1 MFSKNLQRFSI
12 RKLSIGVASVLIGS
26 SLMII
31 NDNNYAKAA
40 TNNDRSTQSLNRRI
54 TEDQVQNS
62 LNNAKAKQ
70 AAEAQK
76 QSQAHTTLTQS
87 QEKLNNLQAQNKAV
101 QTQLNSELAKT
112 PQLEQNVKDKSD
124 QLAQINQKVQEAQV
138 ATATAQKADETAQK
152 QTNIDPKYQQAV
164 NNAQTEKANSDAK
177 VTNANKALDQN
188 TYDYKAVMDK
198 VAEAQRTINHAKE
211 QTDSLHQQ
219 VTEANKTQQKAQAA
233 ADKAY
238 QEYQDANAKYN
249 EANKAYT
256 EKTQALD
263 DANIR
268 LHVANTE
275 KNDQT
280 KKLNELQQD
289 LTGYQTELA
298 TSKTAYNTAIKNLTA
313 VNNKLGELTNKQN
326 DLSKELASAQAAYD
340 EANKQFGQ
348 VSAAANNLIILP
360 QVYKDNVAK
369 MYQILQK
376 DTTENPSIYTGQS
389 AVEKLDSEYIRLRR
403 EASDAAWA
411 SNYYTSN
418 PADKDIMIDL
428 DNMTDAQKLEMN
440 IYAIS
445 IINNLRKQ
453 LGTKQLTLNTDAMK
467 VANEIASEYNKDG
480 RSNGDDKSHDARAI
494 NTVSENWGIEHTND
508 MRTGKTNPSD
518 SKLSQYLENL
528 YSFYTHATMTN
539 ENATTAQNGSDW
551 TGKYSKTPH
560 VISLDDLHRNIYNNI
575 KGFIANPD
583 EWLHMSS
590 ITNTLRKQQYAIP
603 NETQY
608 FGFSLSTLP
617 DNANIST
624 HFITVKND
632 YIQNNSKFNKNA
644 NVTIP
649 DASQAKETMN
659 TVSNKL
665 KNVNNTV
672 AQANDELN
680 GLVNNKN
687 IYTRQ
692 MNQGQLNVEQAQN
705 QVDQTVNSIKNA
717 QESLDNANKDIKT
730 YSVLQA
736 NLNDQLSSLLDALT
750 MARVDNNAKQQ
761 ANAIAQANLAKA
773 KKNLTDKLALEK
785 EGTERVNK
793 AQLALP
799 VFTEKAN
806 KLKAQRVRLEQN
818 LTDTKHENQKLQ
830 VKLDQAKEAL
840 TSYMSAKKLDL
851 NKASQTHQAYLD
863 TKDTLDKLTKEQV
876 NAEQALDDAKKALKD
891 NQDKINRLHLAIE
904 SNNTQMK
911 DLEKQ
916 IADAQIV
923 IKNSNLD
930 ELNKEVANAE
940 QALADAKKKN
950 SDAISINGKHASIS
964 TIDSNK
970 TTVKPVANPSVKA
983 PTDTK
988 ELLNQAKEKLNEP
1001 TLTESQ
1007 HESLKKLETKVN
1019 TESKKPAVKTT
1030 TTNVPVTQVA
1040 VKISP
1045 DRMVNTESEKPS
1057 VKTNTQV
1064 STDQTYVKTN
1074 SDIMASH
1081 ESEKSAIKANVQSVK
1096 KDPKLPQTSDNEV
1109 EAAVLT
1115 GFGVVISMFG
1125 LVGTRRKKN

>member
-124 QLAQINQKVQEAQV
+124 QLAQINQKVQETQV
-138 ATATAQKADETAQK
+138 AIATAQKADETAQK

-164 NNAQTEKANSDAK
+164 NNAQTEKANIDAK

-198 VAEAQRTINHAKE
+198 VAEAQRTINHAQE
-211 QTDSLHQQ
+211 QTNSLHQQ

-403 EASDAAWA
+403 EASDTAWA

-494 NTVSENWGIEHTND
+494 NAVSGNWGIIQSND
-508 MRTGKTNPSD
+508 MRTGKNNPSD
-518 SKLSQYLENL
+518 SKPRQYLENL

-539 ENATTAQNGSDW
+539 ENATTAQSRGHW
-551 TGKYSKTPH
+551 TIKYSQTPH
-560 VISLDDLHRNIYNNI
+560 VISLDDLHHNIYNDI

-590 ITNTLRKQQYAIP
+590 ITNTLNKQRFPKISNAP
-603 NETQY
+603 QY

-617 DNANIST
+617 NDPNVST
-624 HFITVKND
+624 HFIIIND
-632 YIQNNSKFNKNA
+632 TFINNNSKFNKNA

-806 KLKAQRVRLEQN
+806 KLKAQRVQLEQN

-851 NKASQTHQAYLD
+851 NKASQAHQAYLD
-863 TKDTLDKLTKEQV
+863 TKDTLDKLTKEQSNV
-876 NAEQALDDAKKALKD
+876 EQTLTNAKKALKD

-911 DLEKQ
+911 DLENQ

-964 TIDSNK
+964 TIDLNK
-970 TTVKPVANPSVKA
+970 TTGKPVANSSVKA
-983 PTDTK
+983 STDGK
-988 ELLNQAKEKLNEP
+988 ELLNQTKEKLNEP

-1007 HESLKKLETKVN
+1007 HESLKKPLNKLETKVN
-1019 TESKKPAVKTT
+1019 NDSNSIKADNQLPVEQLVTKVNNEESDPM
-1030 TTNVPVTQVA
+1030 
-1040 VKISP
+1040 I
-1045 DRMVNTESEKPS
+1045 
-1057 VKTNTQV
+1057 
-1064 STDQTYVKTN
+1064 N
-1074 SDIMASH
+1074 SKSIMASTKH
-1081 ESEKSAIKANVQSVK
+1081 NVPSVTNSTYEA
-1096 KDPKLPQTSDNEV
+1096 KLPQTSDNKV

>member
-124 QLAQINQKVQEAQV
+124 QLAQINQKVQETQV
-138 ATATAQKADETAQK
+138 AIATAQKADETAQK

-164 NNAQTEKANSDAK
+164 NNAQTEKANIDAK

-198 VAEAQRTINHAKE
+198 VAEAQRTINHAQE
-211 QTDSLHQQ
+211 QTNSLHQQ
-219 VTEANKTQQKAQAA
+219 VTEANKTQQKAQAT

-249 EANKAYT
+249 ETNKAYT

-403 EASDAAWA
+403 KASDAAWA

-428 DNMTDAQKLEMN
+428 DNM
-440 IYAIS
+440 
-445 IINNLRKQ
+445 
-453 LGTKQLTLNTDAMK
+453 TDAMK

-518 SKLSQYLENL
+518 SKPSQYLENL

-551 TGKYSKTPH
+551 TRKYSKTPH

-806 KLKAQRVRLEQN
+806 KLKAQRVQLEQN

-1007 HESLKKLETKVN
+1007 HESLKKSLNKLETKVN
-1019 TESKKPAVKTT
+1019 NDS
-1030 TTNVPVTQVA
+1030 
-1040 VKISP
+1040 
-1045 DRMVNTESEKPS
+1045 
-1057 VKTNTQV
+1057 
-1064 STDQTYVKTN
+1064 N
-1074 SDIMASH
+1074 S
-1081 ESEKSAIKANVQSVK
+1081 IKADSQLPVEQSVTKVNNEESDPMINSKSIMSSTKHNVQSVTNSTYEA
-1096 KDPKLPQTSDNEV
+1096 KLPQTSNNKV
-1109 EAAVLT
+1109 EDAVLT

>member
-1 MFSKNLQRFSI
+1 
-12 RKLSIGVASVLIGS
+12 
-26 SLMII
+26 
-31 NDNNYAKAA
+31 
-40 TNNDRSTQSLNRRI
+40 
-54 TEDQVQNS
+54 
-62 LNNAKAKQ
+62 
-70 AAEAQK
+70 
-76 QSQAHTTLTQS
+76 
-87 QEKLNNLQAQNKAV
+87 
-101 QTQLNSELAKT
+101 
-112 PQLEQNVKDKSD
+112 
-124 QLAQINQKVQEAQV
+124 
-138 ATATAQKADETAQK
+138 
-152 QTNIDPKYQQAV
+152 
-164 NNAQTEKANSDAK
+164 
-177 VTNANKALDQN
+177 
-188 TYDYKAVMDK
+188 
-198 VAEAQRTINHAKE
+198 
-211 QTDSLHQQ
+211 
-219 VTEANKTQQKAQAA
+219 
-233 ADKAY
+233 
-238 QEYQDANAKYN
+238 
-249 EANKAYT
+249 
-256 EKTQALD
+256 
-263 DANIR
+263 
-268 LHVANTE
+268 
-275 KNDQT
+275 
-280 KKLNELQQD
+280 
-289 LTGYQTELA
+289 
-298 TSKTAYNTAIKNLTA
+298 
-313 VNNKLGELTNKQN
+313 
-326 DLSKELASAQAAYD
+326 
-340 EANKQFGQ
+340 
-348 VSAAANNLIILP
+348 
-360 QVYKDNVAK
+360 
-369 MYQILQK
+369 
-376 DTTENPSIYTGQS
+376 
-389 AVEKLDSEYIRLRR
+389 
-403 EASDAAWA
+403 
-411 SNYYTSN
+411 
-418 PADKDIMIDL
+418 
-428 DNMTDAQKLEMN
+428 
-440 IYAIS
+440 
-445 IINNLRKQ
+445 
-453 LGTKQLTLNTDAMK
+453 MK

-518 SKLSQYLENL
+518 SKPSQYLENL

-551 TGKYSKTPH
+551 TRKYSKTPH

-1096 KDPKLPQTSDNEV
+1096 KDPKLPQTSDNKV

>member
-518 SKLSQYLENL
+518 SKPSQYLENL

-551 TGKYSKTPH
+551 TRKYSKTPH

-590 ITNTLRKQQYAIP
+590 ITNTLRAIP

-1096 KDPKLPQTSDNEV
+1096 KDPKLPQTSDNKV

>member
-87 QEKLNNLQAQNKAV
+87 QEKLNNLQVQNKAV

-124 QLAQINQKVQEAQV
+124 QLAQINQKVQETQV

-238 QEYQDANAKYN
+238 QEYQDANAKYH

-289 LTGYQTELA
+289 LTDYQTELA

-313 VNNKLGELTNKQN
+313 VNNKLGELTNKQT

-376 DTTENPSIYTGQS
+376 DTTENLSIYTGQS

-418 PADKDIMIDL
+418 PADKDVMIDL

-467 VANEIASEYNKDG
+467 VANEISSEYNKDG

-508 MRTGKTNPSD
+508 MRTGKNTPSD
-518 SKLSQYLENL
+518 STPSQHLENL

-539 ENATTAQNGSDW
+539 ENTTTAQSRGHW
-551 TGKYSKTPH
+551 TIKYSQTPH
-560 VISLDDLHRNIYNNI
+560 VISLDDLHHNIYNDI
-575 KGFIANPD
+575 KGFIANPE

-590 ITNTLRKQQYAIP
+590 ITNTLRDEQRLDHIP
-603 NETQY
+603 TNKISHATTIFANAPQY
-608 FGFSLSTLP
+608 FGFSLSMLP
-617 DNANIST
+617 NDNNIST
-624 HFITVKND
+624 HFIIIEDD
-632 YIQNNSKFNKNA
+632 YIQTNSRFNKNA

-761 ANAIAQANLAKA
+761 ANAIAQDNLAKA

-806 KLKAQRVRLEQN
+806 KLKAQRVQLEQN

-851 NKASQTHQAYLD
+851 NKASQAHQAYLD
-863 TKDTLDKLTKEQV
+863 TKDTLDKLTKEQS

-904 SNNTQMK
+904 FNNAQMK

-1007 HESLKKLETKVN
+1007 HESLKKSLNKLETKVN
-1019 TESKKPAVKTT
+1019 NDSNSIKADNQLPVEQSVTKVNNEESDPMINSKSVMASTKH
-1030 TTNVPVTQVA
+1030 NVP
-1040 VKISP
+1040 
-1045 DRMVNTESEKPS
+1045 S
-1057 VKTNTQV
+1057 V
-1064 STDQTYVKTN
+1064 TN
-1074 SDIMASH
+1074 STYEA
-1081 ESEKSAIKANVQSVK
+1081 
-1096 KDPKLPQTSDNEV
+1096 KLPQTSDNKV

>member
-31 NDNNYAKAA
+31 NNNNYAKAA
-40 TNNDRSTQSLNRRI
+40 TNNDPLAQSLNRDI
-54 TEDQVQNS
+54 TEDQAQNN

-101 QTQLNSELAKT
+101 QIQLNSELAKT

-188 TYDYKAVMDK
+188 TYDYKAVTDK
-198 VAEAQRTINHAKE
+198 VAEAQRTINHAQE

-219 VTEANKTQQKAQAA
+219 VIEANKTQQKAQAA

-238 QEYQDANAKYN
+238 QEYQDSNAKYN

-256 EKTQALD
+256 EKSQALD

-298 TSKTAYNTAIKNLTA
+298 TSKTAYNTAVKNLTD

-348 VSAAANNLIILP
+348 VSAAANNLITLP

-376 DTTENPSIYTGQS
+376 DTTENPAVYTGQG

-403 EASDAAWA
+403 EASDAAW
-411 SNYYTSN
+411 STNYYTSN
-418 PADKDIMIDL
+418 PADKDVMIDL

-467 VANEIASEYNKDG
+467 VANEIAAEYNKDG
-480 RSNGDDKSHDARAI
+480 RSNGDEKSHDARAI
-494 NTVSENWGIEHTND
+494 NAVSENWGIEHTND
-508 MRTGKTNPSD
+508 MRTGKNTPSD
-518 SKLSQYLENL
+518 STPSQYLENL

-539 ENATTAQNGSDW
+539 ENDTTAQSRGHW
-551 TGKYSKTPH
+551 TSKYSKTPH

-575 KGFIANPD
+575 KGFIANPN

-590 ITNTLRKQQYAIP
+590 ITNTLNYQRYPKMFNNP
-603 NETQY
+603 QY
-608 FGFSLSTLP
+608 FGFSLSMLP
-617 DNANIST
+617 NDNNIST
-624 HFITVKND
+624 HFIIINTND
-632 YIQNNSKFNKNA
+632 IQTNSRFNKNA

-672 AQANDELN
+672 DQANDELN

-730 YSVLQA
+730 YSVLQT
-736 NLNDQLSSLLDALT
+736 NLNDQLSSLLEALT

-761 ANAIAQANLAKA
+761 ANAIAQDNLAKA

-793 AQLALP
+793 AQVALP

-806 KLKAQRVRLEQN
+806 KLKAQRVQLEQN

-851 NKASQTHQAYLD
+851 NKASQAHQAYLD
-863 TKDTLDKLTKEQV
+863 AKANLDKLTKEQSNV
-876 NAEQALDDAKKALKD
+876 EQTLTNAKKALKD

-911 DLEKQ
+911 DLKKP
-916 IADAQIV
+916 IADAQVIV
-923 IKNSNLD
+923 KNSNLD
-930 ELNKEVANAE
+930 ELNKEVANAG
-940 QALADAKKKN
+940 QVLAETKKRN

-970 TTVKPVANPSVKA
+970 TTGKPVANSSVKA

-1001 TLTESQ
+1001 TLTEPQ
-1007 HESLKKLETKVN
+1007 HESLKKPLNKLETKVN
-1019 TESKKPAVKTT
+1019 NDSNSIKAD
-1030 TTNVPVTQVA
+1030 NQLPVEQSVT
-1040 VKISP
+1040 KIK
-1045 DRMVNTESEKPS
+1045 N
-1057 VKTNTQV
+1057 
-1064 STDQTYVKTN
+1064 
-1074 SDIMASH
+1074 
-1081 ESEKSAIKANVQSVK
+1081 EKSDTMIKSKSVMPSTKHNVQSVTNNTYEA
-1096 KDPKLPQTSDNEV
+1096 KLPQTSDNKV

>member
-31 NDNNYAKAA
+31 NNNNYAKAA
-40 TNNDRSTQSLNRRI
+40 TNNDPLAQSLNRGI
-54 TEDQVQNS
+54 TEDQAQNN

-101 QTQLNSELAKT
+101 QIQLNSELAKT

-188 TYDYKAVMDK
+188 TYDYKAVTDK
-198 VAEAQRTINHAKE
+198 VAEAQRTINHAQE

-219 VTEANKTQQKAQAA
+219 VIEANKTQQKAQAA

-238 QEYQDANAKYN
+238 QEYQDSNAKYN

-256 EKTQALD
+256 EKSQALD

-298 TSKTAYNTAIKNLTA
+298 TSKTAYNTAVKNLTD

-348 VSAAANNLIILP
+348 VSAAANNLITLP

-376 DTTENPSIYTGQS
+376 DTTENPAVYTGQG

-403 EASDAAWA
+403 EASDAAW
-411 SNYYTSN
+411 STNYYTSN
-418 PADKDIMIDL
+418 PADKDVMIDL

-467 VANEIASEYNKDG
+467 VANEIAAEYNKDG
-480 RSNGDDKSHDARAI
+480 RSNGDEKSHDARAI
-494 NTVSENWGIEHTND
+494 NAVSENWGIEHTND
-508 MRTGKTNPSD
+508 MRTGKNTPSD
-518 SKLSQYLENL
+518 STPSQYLENL

-539 ENATTAQNGSDW
+539 ENDTTAQSRGHW
-551 TGKYSKTPH
+551 TSKYSKTPH

-575 KGFIANPD
+575 KGFIANPN

-590 ITNTLRKQQYAIP
+590 ITNTLNYQRYPKMFNNP
-603 NETQY
+603 QY
-608 FGFSLSTLP
+608 FGFSLSMLP
-617 DNANIST
+617 NDNNIST
-624 HFITVKND
+624 HFIIINTND
-632 YIQNNSKFNKNA
+632 IQTNSRFNKNA

-672 AQANDELN
+672 DQANDELN

-730 YSVLQA
+730 YSVLQT
-736 NLNDQLSSLLDALT
+736 NLNDQLSSLLEALT

-761 ANAIAQANLAKA
+761 ANAIAQDNLAKA

-793 AQLALP
+793 AQVALP

-806 KLKAQRVRLEQN
+806 KLKAQRVQLEQN

-851 NKASQTHQAYLD
+851 NKASQAHQAYLD
-863 TKDTLDKLTKEQV
+863 AKANLDKLTKEQSNV
-876 NAEQALDDAKKALKD
+876 EQTLTNAKKALKD

-911 DLEKQ
+911 DLKKP
-916 IADAQIV
+916 IADAQVIV
-923 IKNSNLD
+923 KNSNLD
-930 ELNKEVANAE
+930 ELNKEVANAG
-940 QALADAKKKN
+940 QVLAETKKRN

-970 TTVKPVANPSVKA
+970 TTGKPVANSSVKA

-1001 TLTESQ
+1001 TLTEPQ
-1007 HESLKKLETKVN
+1007 HESLKKPLNKLETKVN
-1019 TESKKPAVKTT
+1019 NDSNSIKAD
-1030 TTNVPVTQVA
+1030 NQLPVEQSVT
-1040 VKISP
+1040 KIK
-1045 DRMVNTESEKPS
+1045 N
-1057 VKTNTQV
+1057 
-1064 STDQTYVKTN
+1064 
-1074 SDIMASH
+1074 
-1081 ESEKSAIKANVQSVK
+1081 EKSDTMIKSKSVMPSTKHNVQSVTNNTYEA
-1096 KDPKLPQTSDNEV
+1096 KLPQTSDNKV